1 MWGWG
6 KKLAGEWYMKR
17 RSVRRTEV
25 STLANRD
32 SKLTSQVLQFAFAR
46 PILKRYLLLH
56 QFPFIARILVK
67 RVGST
72 TNFEGTQIPT
82 FCANRGETKWAANP
96 VNRQMISLLPKSK
109 SYAKDARHTMAAFQ
123 CTITMRPELE
133 EDQAGHG
140 LGVVA
145 ESSARTLAEVE
156 TKAGVENRAAE
167 RSKR

>member
-1 MWGWG
+1 
-6 KKLAGEWYMKR
+6 MKR

-25 STLANRD
+25 STLPNCN
-32 SKLTSQVLQFAFAR
+32 SKLISQVLQFAFVP

-56 QFPFIARILVK
+56 QFSSIARILVK
-67 RVGST
+67 RFDST
-72 TNFEGTQIPT
+72 RNFEGTQIPT
-82 FCANRGETKWAANP
+82 SCANRGETTWAANQ

-123 CTITMRPELE
+123 CTITMRPGLE

-145 ESSARTLAEVE
+145 ESSARTLAEVG
-156 TKAGVENRAAE
+156 TKAGVENRADE
-167 RSKR
+167 RSQR